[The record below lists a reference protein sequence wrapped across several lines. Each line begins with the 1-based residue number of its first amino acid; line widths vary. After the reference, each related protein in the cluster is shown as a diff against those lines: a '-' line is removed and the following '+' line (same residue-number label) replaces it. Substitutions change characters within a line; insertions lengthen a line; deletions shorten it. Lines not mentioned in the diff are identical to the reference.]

1 MRAAGLV
8 LALAAP
14 AAAFVAPRPAVQRA
28 APVSMVDASS
38 LVTAY
43 RELYEIGGIQ
53 VTADTQQFGP
63 IGGILVLFFA
73 ANTLYMTMGDDDA
86 APEAEIPEYQFGAAV
101 LGGAKAADAP
111 SVKGSKT
118 NAEWRAACDASGV
131 VSYYDFGVPVLDDE
145 THARV

>member
-1 MRAAGLV
+1 MRSTSA
-8 LALAAP
+8 LALAFAAP

-28 APVSMVDASS
+28 APAQMVDASS

-43 RELYEIGGIQ
+43 RELYEIGGVQ

-111 SVKGSKT
+111 TTVKT
-118 NAEWRAACDASGV
+118 NAEWRVACDASGV
-131 VSYYDFGVPVLDDE
+131 VSYYDFGVPVFDDE
-145 THARV
+145 TNARV